1 MIKSVFSVLLCV
13 HLLGDFY
20 FQTQKM
26 ADKKQSQFFWT
37 VCHCL
42 IYGACSGLLF
52 CFFLPGMKLR
62 YILAFISA
70 HAVIDIVKYAVCRF
84 LRNRHQSTGLIE
96 SPCGRRNVFLIDQAV
111 HLITILGISYWL
123 RETDITLLYR
133 DGFGIFFDSFNMPE
147 AIFLKW
153 VAVLLLIHKPV
164 NILIANVLS
173 GYKPSDKQD
182 SEGADR
188 NAGRMIGTLERII
201 MVIFI
206 SIGQYS
212 AVGLVLTAKSIARYD
227 RISKDQAFAEYYL
240 LGTLLSTICAVLAA
254 LMFL

>member
-1 MIKSVFSVLLCV
+1 
-13 HLLGDFY
+13 
-20 FQTQKM
+20 
-26 ADKKQSQFFWT
+26 
-37 VCHCL
+37 
-42 IYGACSGLLF
+42 
-52 CFFLPGMKLR
+52 
-62 YILAFISA
+62 
-70 HAVIDIVKYAVCRF
+70 
-84 LRNRHQSTGLIE
+84 
-96 SPCGRRNVFLIDQAV
+96 
-111 HLITILGISYWL
+111 
-123 RETDITLLYR
+123 
-133 DGFGIFFDSFNMPE
+133 MPE

-153 VAVLLLIHKPV
+153 AAVLLLIHKPV

-173 GYKPSDKQD
+173 GYKPSDKRGP
-182 SEGADR
+182 EGADR

-240 LGTLLSTICAVLAA
+240 LGTLLSTICAVIAA